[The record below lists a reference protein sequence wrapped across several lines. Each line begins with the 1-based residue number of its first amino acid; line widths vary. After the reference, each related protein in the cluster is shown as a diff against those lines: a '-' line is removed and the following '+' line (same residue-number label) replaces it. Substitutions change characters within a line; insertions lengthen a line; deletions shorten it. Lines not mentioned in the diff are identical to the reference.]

1 MICQLQKK
9 PNLREMYNSIRNP
22 VGEVSGQTFVPI
34 LWMKGLENLSL
45 NGLEQKHH
53 LQSLDSV
60 FWLHQVAA
68 NTKMYG
74 WEALYKCH
82 ANALNG

>member
-1 MICQLQKK
+1 MKEEVKVDKRGLFANYIKK
-9 PNLREMYNSIRNP
+9 PDLRKMYKSTRDP
-22 VGEVSGQTFVPI
+22 VGEVSGQTFVPV

-53 LQSLDSV
+53 LQLPDSV

-74 WEALYKCH
+74 
-82 ANALNG
+82 